1 MTTLDHNTKNKLY
14 KIKTH
19 MQLVNIYKNKKQNP
33 KQTEL

>member
-19 MQLVNIYKNKKQNP
+19 MQLVSIYKKQKTKP
-33 KQTEL
+33 KTN